1 MRKSEIKNI
10 LDQGSEYKT
19 DHDPVLVFDK
29 NIDEDDGK
37 AEPTCTDPSE
47 WDNVRHLSGNLYAA
61 WDDGVMSIAVYLGH
75 FE

>member
-1 MRKSEIKNI
+1 
-10 LDQGSEYKT
+10 
-19 DHDPVLVFDK
+19 VLVFDK